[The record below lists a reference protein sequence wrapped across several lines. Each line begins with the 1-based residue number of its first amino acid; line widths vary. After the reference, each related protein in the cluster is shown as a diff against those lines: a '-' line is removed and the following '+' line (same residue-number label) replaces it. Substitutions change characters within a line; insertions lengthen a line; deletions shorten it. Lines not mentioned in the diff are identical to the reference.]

1 MNKTKGKRKKH
12 GAWLWLRKGQ
22 VPTGNEDIRLGT
34 IRIAADLADEFAGEG
49 KELTPSQL
57 VLIDR
62 TAALLGFCKLVERYA
77 MKEGVI
83 VTGEDGKPRLSPGLS
98 GFYVASSN
106 AVAKALKALVEVSP
120 NRKRDNK
127 TLDLATYLKSK
138 AEASSDSSNG
148 RSPVND

>member
-12 GAWLWLRKGQ
+12 GAWLWLKKGQ
-22 VPTGNEDIRLGT
+22 VPAGNEDIRAGT

-62 TAALLGFCKLVERYA
+62 TAALLGFCKLIERYA
-77 MKEGVI
+77 MREGVI
-83 VTGEDGKPRLSPGLS
+83 VTGEDGKPRLSAGLS

-106 AVAKALKALVEVSP
+106 AVTKGLKTLADISP
-120 NRKRDNK
+120 NRNRDNK
-127 TLDLATYLKSK
+127 TLDLAAYLKSK
-138 AEASSDSSNG
+138 EQNSTSTSST
-148 RSPVND
+148 